1 MRPDHREKNYLKLQL
16 VEAWGFAFYGTLSHH
31 DSRCNS
37 DKSMNKRAEKRVGFA
52 KWKQWI
58 QCGYVSINNHPM
70 LDWHWLIIL
79 VECWPSYLW
88 FCLSCTHLKENSN
101 KIAKWDTKAHLLVQL
116 VSVLRDNWKKHLQP
130 HFRERLN
137 NCYSE
142 IMLKISECFSFEALN
157 FSLQLLCMWV
167 IIMLG
172 GFNFLK
178 CLLTSLIREIT
189 TRGNIARWLCVPW
202 ELDNRY

>member
-1 MRPDHREKNYLKLQL
+1 MH
-16 VEAWGFAFYGTLSHH
+16 S
-31 DSRCNS
+31 
-37 DKSMNKRAEKRVGFA
+37 
-52 KWKQWI
+52 
-58 QCGYVSINNHPM
+58 
-70 LDWHWLIIL
+70 LDWLIIL
-79 VECWPSYLW
+79 VEYWPRYPW
-88 FCLSCTHLKENSN
+88 FCLSCTHLKQNSN

-116 VSVLRDNWKKHLQP
+116 VSVLRDNWRKHLQP

-142 IMLKISECFSFEALN
+142 IMLKISECFSFEALD

-178 CLLTSLIREIT
+178 CLLTSLISEIT

-202 ELDNRY
+202 ELDNRYLWPSWSLGTKKQILKTSKSPVWQSLLAFSWK